1 VEDTVDTLRDLTSAA
16 AAFRDAR
23 DWKQFHGFKEM
34 FISLQLEASELLEH
48 AQWRTGAELERHIRS
63 RKGAVADELSDILY
77 WVLLVAEDLEIDL
90 DQAFYEKLR
99 KNAAKYPVEKS
110 RGSFRKYDEL
120 P

>member
-1 VEDTVDTLRDLTSAA
+1 MDTLRDLTSAA

-48 AQWRTGAELERHIRS
+48 AQWRTGAELERHIRD
-63 RKGAVADELSDILY
+63 RKEAVADELSDILY
-77 WVLLVAEDLEIDL
+77 WVLLIARDL
-90 DQAFYEKLR
+90 DVDLGDAFIEKLR
-99 KNAAKYPVEKS
+99 KNDLKYPVEKS